1 MLLPA
6 PALWINPDPRREG
19 CTPRQKVTGASAP
32 KVAERY
38 PSWEAWPRLEAGLT
52 AGMRRGLRLG
62 ENLETDS
69 VPPVQTGSPRCFGA
83 FWRSLGQLGQGKV
96 LVKEH
101 GAVQGVLDWGGT
113 GALCRAGGGMQ
124 VGMGRGREPLGWEKV
139 LRAVGQQM
147 AEEDWSWAL
156 PAQRSEWGHPTAPGT
171 AHGSRA
177 PTLGSVTVPDPG
189 TI

>member
-1 MLLPA
+1 MYPQTKGD
-6 PALWINPDPRREG
+6 WGFCTKGGREVSFLG
-19 CTPRQKVTGASAP
+19 GLAKVRGWADSRNE
-32 KVAERY
+32 ERTQAGGY
-38 PSWEAWPRLEAGLT
+38 LEI
-52 AGMRRGLRLG
+52 
-62 ENLETDS
+62 DS

-124 VGMGRGREPLGWEKV
+124 VGMGRGREPLGWEEV
-139 LRAVGQQM
+139 LGAVGQQM

-156 PAQRSEWGHPTAPGT
+156 PAQRSTWGHPTAPGT

-177 PTLGSVTVPDPG
+177 PTLGSVTVPDPR